1 MSTTTTDT
9 YKKASLGE
17 RVRPDFPILEREM
30 NGQPMVF
37 LDSAASSQKPQ
48 AVIDSIS
55 HYYTHT
61 HANVHRGLYQ
71 LSQEATNLHE
81 EARIKARDFLNA
93 RSERE
98 IIFTRGTTEGI
109 NLVAHCLSLCHFKEG
124 DEIVLSEME
133 HHSNI
138 VPWQM
143 VAERLNLK
151 IKVIPVTDEGELDM
165 EAYDHLLNER
175 TALVSIVQVS
185 NTLGTI
191 NPVDSIVSKAKKR
204 NIPVLIDG
212 AQSTPHMAVDVQKM
226 QADFFVC
233 SSHKMLGPTGFG
245 LLYGKEEWLDR
256 FPPYQGGGEMIRSV
270 SFEKTTYNELPF
282 KFEAGTP
289 HIAGAVGTTV
299 AMEYME
305 KLGFSAIEK
314 HEKDLLDYGTAKLS
328 QIDGLRI
335 VGQAKNKAGVIS
347 FLVDG
352 THPSDVGM
360 LLDKF
365 GIAVRT
371 GHHCTEPLMTRYGI
385 PGTVRASFS
394 VYNTLEDIDRLYES
408 LQKAVK
414 MLR

>member
-1 MSTTTTDT
+1 MSTTTDT
-9 YKKASLGE
+9 YKKISLGE
-17 RVRPDFPILEREM
+17 RIRADFPILQREM

-37 LDSAASSQKPQ
+37 LDSAASSQKPRQ
-48 AVIDSIS
+48 VIESIS
-55 HYYTHT
+55 DYYKHS
-61 HANVHRGLYQ
+61 HANVHRGLYE
-71 LSQEATNLHE
+71 LSQEATDLHE
-81 EARIKARDFLNA
+81 QARVKARDFLNA
-93 RSERE
+93 RSEKE

-109 NLVAHCLSLCHFKEG
+109 NLVAHCLSMCHFKEG
-124 DEIVLSEME
+124 DEIILSEME

-143 VAERLNLK
+143 MAERLNLK
-151 IKVIPVTDEGELDM
+151 IRVIPVSDEGELNL
-165 EAYDHLLNER
+165 EAYENLLNER
-175 TALVSIVQVS
+175 TALVAVVQVS

-191 NPVDSIVSKAKKR
+191 NPVNKIISLAKAKS
-204 NIPVLIDG
+204 IPVLIDG
-212 AQSTPHMAVDVQKM
+212 AQSTPHMAVDVQDM

-245 LLYGKEEWLDR
+245 LLYGKEEWLNR
-256 FPPYQGGGEMIRSV
+256 FPPYQGGGEMISSV
-270 SFEKTTYNELPF
+270 SFEKTSYNELPF

-289 HIAGAVGTTV
+289 HIAGAVGTT
-299 AMEYME
+299 AAIEYME
-305 KLGFSAIEK
+305 KLGFDAIEE
-314 HEKDLLDYGTAKLS
+314 HERNLLDYGTTKLS
-328 QIDGLRI
+328 QIDGLCI
-335 VGQAKNKAGVIS
+335 VGQAKKKAGVIS

-385 PGTVRASFS
+385 PGTVRASFGI
-394 VYNTLEDIDRLYES
+394 YNTYEDIDRLYES
-408 LQKAVK
+408 LLKTVK

>member
-1 MSTTTTDT
+1 MNTTTDT

-17 RVRPDFPILEREM
+17 RIRADFPILQREI

-37 LDSAASSQKPQ
+37 LDSAASSQKPRQ
-48 AVIDSIS
+48 VIESIS
-55 HYYTHT
+55 HYYTHS
-61 HANVHRGLYQ
+61 HANVHRGLYK
-71 LSQEATNLHE
+71 LSQEATDLHE
-81 EARIKARDFLNA
+81 QARIKARDFLNA
-93 RSERE
+93 RSEKE

-124 DEIVLSEME
+124 DEIILSEME

-151 IKVIPVTDEGELDM
+151 IRVIPVSDEGELNLA
-165 EAYDHLLNER
+165 AYENLLNEH
-175 TALVSIVQVS
+175 TALVAVVQVS

-191 NPVDSIVSKAKKR
+191 NPVNKIISLAKAKS
-204 NIPVLIDG
+204 IPVLIDG
-212 AQSTPHMAVDVQKM
+212 AQSTPHMAVDVQHM

-256 FPPYQGGGEMIRSV
+256 FPPYQGGGEMISSV

-289 HIAGAVGTTV
+289 HIAGAVGTT
-299 AMEYME
+299 AAIGYME
-305 KLGFSAIEK
+305 NLGFDAIEK
-314 HEKDLLDYGTAKLS
+314 HEKNLLGYGTTKLS

-335 VGQAKNKAGVIS
+335 VGRAKNKAGVIS

-385 PGTVRASFS
+385 PGTVRASFGM
-394 VYNTLEDIDRLYES
+394 YNTYEDIDRLYES
-408 LQKAVK
+408 LLKTVK